1 MTKGRIYMW
10 PPAGGEPVEIF
21 EADKDS
27 FILKGW
33 TDKEPQPKPKAA
45 KAAATDEAKGDK

>member
-1 MTKGRIYMW
+1 MTKGRIQMW

-33 TDKEPQPKPKAA
+33 TELKPQPKTKAVKAA
-45 KAAATDEAKGDK
+45 ETDKAKGD